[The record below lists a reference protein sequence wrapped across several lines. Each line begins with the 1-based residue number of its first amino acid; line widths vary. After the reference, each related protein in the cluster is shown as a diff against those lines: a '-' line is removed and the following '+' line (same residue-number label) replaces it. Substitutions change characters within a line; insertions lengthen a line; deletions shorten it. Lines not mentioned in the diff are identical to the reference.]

1 MNVLDPQAGIF
12 GDVRRQRTRIDR
24 QHAPDGELLERG
36 QVGRRRHVAQPQARL
51 DLVQV
56 DRSAG
61 DVLARQPVRGQC
73 VVVRMVVVLRLRW
86 VLRDAALGDVAG
98 HLFDHDFGA
107 LVHRGMHVLV
117 EPGTLRLTYF
127 EAVPW
132 FGAGPGK
139 PWPLPLVANWSGT
152 NARLLETGAEMK
164 NQATMRNSDD
174 DDDSATKFTTE
185 NFRAKVI
192 FVFSFSLTMLP
203 HPFLGVGGMFA
214 FAVVEKGGEP
224 MGNDSDE

>member
-1 MNVLDPQAGIF
+1 MIQVINNVETITLSRPSTSTSHTLNVLDPQAGIF

-73 VVVRMVVVLRLRW
+73 VVVRMVMVLRLGR

-107 LVHRGMHVLV
+107 LVHRGLHVLV
-117 EPGTLRLTYF
+117 KPGTLRLTYF
-127 EAVPW
+127 EAVPCL
-132 FGAGPGK
+132 GPGRENRTAK
-139 PWPLPLVANWSGT
+139 VATPGRCKLVGDERATASAG
-152 NARLLETGAEMK
+152 MK
-164 NQATMRNSDD
+164 NQAPMRS
-174 DDDSATKFTTE
+174 SE
-185 NFRAKVI
+185 
-192 FVFSFSLTMLP
+192 
-203 HPFLGVGGMFA
+203 
-214 FAVVEKGGEP
+214 
-224 MGNDSDE
+224 